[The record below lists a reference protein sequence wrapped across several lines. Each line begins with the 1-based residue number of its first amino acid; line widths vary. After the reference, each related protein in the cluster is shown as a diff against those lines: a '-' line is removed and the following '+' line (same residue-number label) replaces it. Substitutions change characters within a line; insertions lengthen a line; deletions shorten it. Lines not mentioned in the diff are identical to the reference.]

1 MTERKPPG
9 MSFETW
15 VDTQISQGLAR
26 GDFDG
31 LEGAGK
37 PLSRAALDE
46 TGYEWVVAKARRE
59 NLDLLGMLPP
69 GLALRKE
76 RDDLPRRAEALGPG
90 YLLVARTLAP
100 AILSICGIVA
110 AFFFLRGHNAPG
122 GGFVA
127 GLVMSIG
134 FLFQYIAFGTEWV
147 EDRLRLAPRVLI
159 GVGLLLVLGTA
170 VGPLVIG
177 YPLLTSHTFHLEL
190 PLIGDIHVGSAMF
203 FDLGVFCEVLG
214 STLLI
219 VIALAH
225 QSIRARRATGGE

>member
-15 VDTQISQGLAR
+15 VDTQISRGLAR

-76 RDDLPRRAEALGPG
+76 RDDLPRRAEALPSEAAVRALAEDYDDRVRAFWRRPQESRWSPVPG
-90 YLLVARTLAP
+90 LCDVEALVAAWRQSRPAGPEPPAP
-100 AILSICGIVA
+100 PA
-110 AFFFLRGHNAPG
+110 AP
-122 GGFVA
+122 
-127 GLVMSIG
+127 
-134 FLFQYIAFGTEWV
+134 
-147 EDRLRLAPRVLI
+147 LRLPWW
-159 GVGLLLVLGTA
+159 
-170 VGPLVIG
+170 
-177 YPLLTSHTFHLEL
+177 
-190 PLIGDIHVGSAMF
+190 
-203 FDLGVFCEVLG
+203 
-214 STLLI
+214 
-219 VIALAH
+219 
-225 QSIRARRATGGE
+225 RRFRRG

>member
-15 VDTQISQGLAR
+15 VDTQISRGLAR

-76 RDDLPRRAEALGPG
+76 RDDLPRRAEALPSESAVRALAEDYDDRVRAFWRRPQESRWSPVPG
-90 YLLVARTLAP
+90 LCDVEALVAEWELSRPPPPPAP
-100 AILSICGIVA
+100 APAVPRRLPWW
-110 AFFFLRGHNAPG
+110 R
-122 GGFVA
+122 
-127 GLVMSIG
+127 
-134 FLFQYIAFGTEWV
+134 
-147 EDRLRLAPRVLI
+147 RLR
-159 GVGLLLVLGTA
+159 
-170 VGPLVIG
+170 
-177 YPLLTSHTFHLEL
+177 
-190 PLIGDIHVGSAMF
+190 
-203 FDLGVFCEVLG
+203 
-214 STLLI
+214 
-219 VIALAH
+219 
-225 QSIRARRATGGE
+225 